1 MYYAKF
7 LGTGLRNRG
16 ALPRFFSIHEAITK
30 KISVHTFFIKKILYT
45 FGGNQRICKPARPQ
59 MTGLPTMAGW
69 SWAAPNGPEDFPAQ
83 KYPRR
88 WVGSS
93 LLASTTS
100 RSIIW
105 ASLSPVTLCLFP
117 VPSPAPSP
125 VVTSPPGEMGFVGDT
140 LESIRSMQVRHVLSQ
155 IINLGR

>member
-1 MYYAKF
+1 MYPKIRWDMYYAKF

-83 KYPRR
+83 KYPRCWNFFYFYIFFSSIYQKYM
-88 WVGSS
+88 WV
-93 LLASTTS
+93 
-100 RSIIW
+100 
-105 ASLSPVTLCLFP
+105 
-117 VPSPAPSP
+117 
-125 VVTSPPGEMGFVGDT
+125 
-140 LESIRSMQVRHVLSQ
+140 
-155 IINLGR
+155 